1 MISSETFVRPPYP
14 ASQIGS
20 PGVMST
26 LAAPA
31 FHPPWPVDGME
42 ATSNAVANNNP
53 RASHLPFAVRPRS
66 FHRSSWSQNSPR
78 AQREGDPSRIA
89 QAGGETKPPARVSTP
104 SIDGD
109 TTAIQTRR
117 DVEPRA
123 AQK

>member
-20 PGVMST
+20 SGVMST

-53 RASHLPFAVRPRS
+53 RASHLPFAVRPAASIAPPGLRT
-66 FHRSSWSQNSPR
+66 RLERDVKAILRGSPR
-78 AQREGDPSRIA
+78 
-89 QAGGETKPPARVSTP
+89 PAYSDEVSQTVP
-104 SIDGD
+104 AVVSQ
-109 TTAIQTRR
+109 TMSAEVSQTA
-117 DVEPRA
+117 P
-123 AQK
+123 